1 MVNDPIGDMLIQLK
15 NAALVGKRVV
25 EFPHSRMKRAVAEI
39 LLHEGYVASVV
50 VAGETPKQTL
60 KITLRYR
67 MKVPVITDVKRM
79 SKPGLRVYITN
90 RQIPR
95 VVGGT
100 GIAVLSTSR
109 GIMTGREA
117 KEKGL
122 GGEFLCTV
130 W

>member
-1 MVNDPIGDMLIQLK
+1 MVNDPIGDMLIQMK
-15 NAALVGKRVV
+15 NAALVGNKVI
-25 EFPHSRMKRAVAEI
+25 ELPHSRTKQEVADI
-39 LLHEGYVASVV
+39 FRREGYVTAIDVT
-50 VAGETPKQTL
+50 GDRPKQIL

-67 MKVPVITDVKRM
+67 GKMPVITGVKRM
-79 SKPGLRVYITN
+79 SKPGLRVYITR

-109 GIMTGREA
+109 GIMTGKEA
-117 KEKGL
+117 REKGL
-122 GGEFLCTV
+122 GGEFLCTM